1 MSFGEKLRSLRIEN
15 NLSQLELAKI
25 LNITNQSLSH
35 YELDKRIPD
44 LNMISKIADY
54 FDISVD
60 YLLGRVDQ
68 NEVYVSENLTQY
80 KHEDFT
86 NIKNL
91 SDENQKK
98 ILDYIRMIK
107 ILKIKIKKDSIC
119 NTNTLSFLGQS
130 L

>member
-68 NEVYVSENLTQY
+68 NEIYVSENLTQY

-107 ILKIKIKKDSIC
+107 IMEKSDKDTE
-119 NTNTLSFLGQS
+119 NKD
-130 L
+130 